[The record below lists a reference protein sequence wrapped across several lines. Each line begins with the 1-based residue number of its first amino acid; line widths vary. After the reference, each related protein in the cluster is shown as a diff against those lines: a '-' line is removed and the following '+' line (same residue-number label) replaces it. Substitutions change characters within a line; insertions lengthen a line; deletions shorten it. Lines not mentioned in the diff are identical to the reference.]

1 MGNLEL
7 LLTLAV
13 VNGVFFIG
21 YYFGREKGLEEGR
34 KQGEINARLL
44 MEKKQ
49 FFEQVDRDLSKPGGL
64 SSN

>member
-7 LLTLAV
+7 LITLAV

-34 KQGEINARLL
+34 KQGEFNARLM

-49 FFEQVDRDLSKPGGL
+49 FFDQVDQDLSKPGGL
-64 SSN
+64 SKN